1 LLSDG
6 RSAPYVKITKW
17 MKRSGAVSAVCGLGS
32 SDFSSIS
39 AIFSRLLI
47 ARFVP
52 KIFDRV

>member
-1 LLSDG
+1 MLSDG